1 VAHVLTRGELAAVTT
16 KSRMT
21 GPEPTPP
28 VEHLVTALLQSFGQL
43 ALVVEHMYESAASAQ
58 SESVEPVPVVLHRLL
73 ADVLAPLAD
82 GADEAA
88 MTTAAQVVCAATATI
103 GAEVH
108 LVTLPPTAA
117 CGRRMP
123 PGARRARGR
132 PH

>member
-1 VAHVLTRGELAAVTT
+1 
-16 KSRMT
+16 MT

-43 ALVVEHMYESAASAQ
+43 ALIVEHMYESAANTSA
-58 SESVEPVPVVLHRLL
+58 EDVEPVPVVLHRLL
-73 ADVLAPLAD
+73 ADVLTPLAD

-88 MTTAAQVVCAATATI
+88 VTTAAQVLCAATATI

-108 LVTLPPTAA
+108 LVSLPPTAA
-117 CGRRMP
+117 CGRRTP
-123 PGARRARGR
+123 PSARRARGR